1 MEINR
6 NTIIKD
12 LVKKHPE
19 TLAVFKKYN
28 LVIAGGVRGPN
39 EPLAFFSKAH
49 EVDYDEIAGELREA
63 IEKGLDG
70 NAEPIVLEEDRV
82 YARFVKTAILI
93 TLTVGVTFGAVI
105 LTYIGSKG
113 SFQSAAI
120 FHPIIQA
127 HGHAQLFG
135 WVGLCIIGFAY
146 YIVPRIKNIELKH
159 RELTTTSFWLMVTG
173 IVIRTFAQPYAN
185 ETTNILLP
193 ISGLLEFAAVIT
205 FTYIIF
211 STVFSSKENIEIY
224 DKFIKVGVLWF
235 VVCSIINVF
244 MDVYMFFT
252 NSHEIP
258 RAFYS
263 PFVHMYLLGFVF
275 MFIFAVNIRTV
286 YAFLDVKTPSPTAVN
301 TTFWLLNLII
311 PFYFITHFLSYEFPF
326 LLKASYFT
334 TYVVAFSILVF
345 VYGIRV
351 FERSTG
357 ELDDVVMDRSYSK
370 TIRAAYVWL
379 IIGVLILGAKPFLGA
394 FSEGQYLFH
403 GAANHALA
411 VGFITMM
418 IMGYASKMVPTFRGV
433 NMYSVRLSDMT
444 FILINLGCFLRVF
457 TQVMIGLKGD
467 FYYSLIGFSG
477 WIEFIAIGM
486 FGYNIWKSI
495 NAEEEDDD
503 VEDKKER
510 LKEITK
516 DTKINDAIEQY
527 PETLD
532 VFLKFGFKQL
542 SNPVAR
548 KTIAKVFTI
557 EQATKIHPVDIGDL
571 LKALNEKIPKDKPAS
586 EGGSGF

>member
-1 MEINR
+1 MEITR

-19 TLAVFKKYN
+19 TLSVFKKYN

-49 EVDYDEIAGELREA
+49 EVDYEEIAKELREA
-63 IEKGLDG
+63 IEKGVDV
-70 NAEPIVLEEDRV
+70 NAEPIVLEEDKV

-93 TLTVGVTFGAVI
+93 TLTVGVTFGAA
-105 LTYIGSKG
+105 LLSYISVKG
-113 SFQSAAI
+113 SFRSVL
-120 FHPIIQA
+120 HPIVQA

-146 YIVPRIKNIELKH
+146 YIVPRVKNIELKH

-173 IVIRTFAQPYAN
+173 TIIRVFLQPYSN
-185 ETTNILLP
+185 EMTNILLP
-193 ISGLLEFAAVIT
+193 VSGLLECAAVIT
-205 FTYIIF
+205 FAYIIF
-211 STVFSSKENIEIY
+211 STVFSSKENIELY

-235 VVCSIINVF
+235 VVCSIINFF

-258 RAFYS
+258 RSFYS
-263 PFVHMYLLGFVF
+263 PFVHMFLLGFVF

-286 YAFLDVKTPSPTAVN
+286 YAFLDVKTPRPTAVN

-311 PFYFITHFLSYEFPF
+311 PFYFITNSLNYEFPF

-334 TYVVAFSILVF
+334 TYVVAFSLLTF
-345 VYGIRV
+345 VYGIRI
-351 FERSTG
+351 FERSTR
-357 ELDDVVMDRSYSK
+357 ELDDVVMDRSYAK

-379 IIGVLILGAKPFLGA
+379 IIGVLILGTKPFLVA
-394 FSEGQYLFH
+394 FSEQQYLFH

-411 VGFITMM
+411 VGFVTMM
-418 IMGYASKMVPTFRGV
+418 IIGYASKMIPTFRGV
-433 NMYSVRLSDMT
+433 AMYSVRLSDVT
-444 FILINLGCFLRVF
+444 FFLINLGCFLRVS
-457 TQVMIGLKGD
+457 TQIMIGLSGG

-477 WIEFIAIGM
+477 WIEFVAIGI
-486 FGYNIWKSI
+486 FGYNIWKTI
-495 NAEEEDDD
+495 NAEEED
-503 VEDKKER
+503 VEEQKEGLR
-510 LKEITK
+510 EITK
-516 DTKINDAIEQY
+516 DVKIYDVINQY

-532 VFLKFGFKQL
+532 VFLEFGFKQL

-548 KTIAKVFTI
+548 KTVAKVFTI
-557 EQATKIHPVDIGDL
+557 EQATKIHPVEIDDL
-571 LKALNEKIPKDKPAS
+571 LKALNEKITKDKS
-586 EGGSGF
+586 V

>member
-19 TLAVFKKYN
+19 TLSVFKKYN

-63 IEKGLDG
+63 IEKGPDG
-70 NAEPIVLEEDRV
+70 DAEPIVLEEDRV
-82 YARFVKTAILI
+82 YAIFVKTAILM

-105 LTYIGSKG
+105 LTYIGLKG

-146 YIVPRIKNIELKH
+146 YIVPRIKNIELQH

-173 IVIRTFAQPYAN
+173 IVIRVFAQPYAN

-211 STVFSSKENIEIY
+211 STVFSSKEKIEIY

-286 YAFLDVKTPSPTAVN
+286 YAFLDVKKPNHTAVN
-301 TTFWLLNLII
+301 TTFWLLNLIL

-334 TYVVAFSILVF
+334 IYVVAFSILVF

-411 VGFITMM
+411 VGFVTMM

-433 NMYSVRLSDMT
+433 NMYSIRLSDMT

-477 WIEFIAIGM
+477 WIEFVAIGM

-503 VEDKKER
+503 EGEQKER

-516 DTKINDAIEQY
+516 NTKINDAIEQY
-527 PETLD
+527 PEALD

-557 EQATKIHPVDIGDL
+557 AQAAKIHPVNIDDL
-571 LKALNEKIPKDKPAS
+571 LKALNEKIPKR
-586 EGGSGF
+586 

>member
-19 TLAVFKKYN
+19 TLSVFRKYN
-28 LVIAGGVRGPN
+28 LVVAGGVRGPN
-39 EPLAFFSKAH
+39 EPLAFFAKAH
-49 EVDYDEIAGELREA
+49 EVDYDEILKELKEA
-63 IEKGLDG
+63 VERGVDENVETIELK
-70 NAEPIVLEEDRV
+70 EDKV
-82 YARFVKTAILI
+82 YERFVKTAILM

-105 LTYIGSKG
+105 LTYIGAKG
-113 SFQSAAI
+113 DFRSVL
-120 FHPIIQA
+120 HPLVQA

-146 YIVPRIKNIELKH
+146 YIVPRVKNTELRY

-173 IVIRTFAQPYAN
+173 TVIRIFAQPYAN

-193 ISGLLEFAAVIT
+193 ISGLLECGAVLTFA
-205 FTYIIF
+205 YIIF
-211 STVFSSKENIEIY
+211 STVFSSKEKIEIY

-235 VVCSIINVF
+235 VVCSIINFF

-258 RAFYS
+258 RTFYS
-263 PFVHMYLLGFVF
+263 PFVHMFILGFVF

-286 YAFLDVKTPSPTAVN
+286 YAFLDVKTPRSTAVN

-311 PFYFITHFLSYEFPF
+311 PFYFITNILNYQFPF

-334 TYVVAFSILVF
+334 IYVVAFSLLTF

-351 FERSTG
+351 FERSTK
-357 ELDDVVMDRSYSK
+357 ELEDVVMDRSYAK

-379 IIGVLILGAKPFLGA
+379 IIGVLILGAKPFLEA
-394 FSEGQYLFH
+394 FSEAQYLFH

-418 IMGYASKMVPTFRGV
+418 IIGYASKMVPTFKGV
-433 NMYSVRLSDMT
+433 NMYSVRLSDVT
-444 FILINLGCFLRVF
+444 FFLINLGCFLRVS
-457 TQVMIGLKGD
+457 TQILIGLSGG
-467 FYYSLIGFSG
+467 FYYSIIGFSG
-477 WIEFIAIGM
+477 WIELAAIGI
-486 FGYNIWKSI
+486 FGYNIWKTM
-495 NAEEEDDD
+495 NAEEED
-503 VEDKKER
+503 EEEPKER
-510 LKEITK
+510 LREITK
-516 DTKINDAIEQY
+516 NTKIYDAIDQY

-532 VFLKFGFKQL
+532 VFLEFGFKQL

-548 KTIAKVFTI
+548 KTVAKVFTI
-557 EQATKIHPVDIGDL
+557 EQATKIHPVEISDL
-571 LKALNEKIPKDKPAS
+571 LKALNEKISKV
-586 EGGSGF
+586 